1 MSEPIVKILIVD
13 DLRENLIALEALL
26 LSWPAG
32 TASPSG
38 RDGSNGLELLSA
50 RSGRE
55 ALELLLVH
63 DVALALIDLHMP
75 EMDGLELAELM
86 RGSQRTRHVP
96 IIFVTAGTRDQ
107 QRMFRG
113 YEVGA
118 VDFLYKPIEPVLLGH
133 KVATFVDLHRQR
145 LERERLAD
153 ELREMLR
160 LNEMFVAAVSHD
172 LRSPLSTLLMGASVL
187 HGKLADP
194 TLDRTLARMRS
205 SAERMRGMLDEL
217 YDLARVRLAG
227 GIAIEPGPTDFGR
240 LAQRVADEIGVAHPG
255 RRLIVEA
262 EGGSSDGQWDE
273 ARLAQVLANLIGNA
287 LRHGD
292 AEQPVRVRWRGA
304 ADALVLEVHNGGAIP
319 SSVREHLF
327 DPFRRGTR
335 ARDSLGLGLYIV
347 RQIVLAHGGAID
359 VASTESEGT
368 TFRVRLPRRAAVG
381 VANEAPSVQVES
393 QIESEVESEAPS
405 VQVES
410 QIESAVES
418 EAPGPIGDAASGA
431 TPPAE

>member
-1 MSEPIVKILIVD
+1 MSEPMVKILLVD

-26 LSWPAG
+26 R
-32 TASPSG
+32 
-38 RDGSNGLELLSA
+38 RDGLELLSA

-63 DVALALIDLHMP
+63 DVALALIDLQMP
-75 EMDGLELAELM
+75 DMDGLELAELM

-96 IIFVTAGTRDQ
+96 IIFVTAANRDQ

-187 HGKLADP
+187 HGKLGDP
-194 TLDRTLARMRS
+194 ALERTLARMRS

-227 GIAIEPGPTDFGR
+227 GIAIEPSPTDFAP
-240 LAQRVADEIGVAHPG
+240 LAQRVADELGVAHPE

-262 EGGSSDGQWDE
+262 EGGSSEGNWDE

-287 LRHGD
+287 LRHG
-292 AEQPVRVRWRGA
+292 APEQPVRVRWRGD
-304 ADALVLEVHNGGAIP
+304 ADALVLEVHNAGTIP
-319 SSVREHLF
+319 SNVRDNLF
-327 DPFRRGTR
+327 DPFRRGTH

-347 RQIVLAHGGAID
+347 RQIVLAHAGSID
-359 VASTESEGT
+359 VASTDSEGT
-368 TFRVRLPRRAAVG
+368 TFRVRLPRGALHD
-381 VANEAPSVQVES
+381 VASEPPS
-393 QIESEVESEAPS
+393 IEIESEAPAALAAA
-405 VQVES
+405 Q
-410 QIESAVES
+410 
-418 EAPGPIGDAASGA
+418 GDGA
-431 TPPAE
+431 EGMMPAE

>member
-1 MSEPIVKILIVD
+1 MSEPTVKILLVD

-26 LSWPAG
+26 LSSSAG
-32 TASPSG
+32 SPTRDG
-38 RDGSNGLELLSA
+38 RDGLELLSA

-96 IIFVTAGTRDQ
+96 IIFVTAGSRDQ

-118 VDFLYKPIEPVLLGH
+118 VDFLYKPIEPVLLSH

-187 HGKLADP
+187 QGKLPDP
-194 TLDRTLARMRS
+194 TLERTLARMRS

-227 GIAIEPGPTDFGR
+227 GIAIEPGPTDLGR
-240 LAQRVADEIGVAHPG
+240 LAQRVADELGVAHPE
-255 RRLIVEA
+255 RPLIVEGD
-262 EGGSSDGQWDE
+262 GGPSDGHWDE
-273 ARLAQVLANLIGNA
+273 GRLAQVLTNLIGNA

-292 AEQPVRVRWRGA
+292 ATQPVRVRWRGA
-304 ADALVLEVHNGGAIP
+304 ADALVLEVHNAGAIP

-347 RQIVLAHGGAID
+347 RQIVLAHAGSID

-368 TFRVRLPRRAAVG
+368 TFRVRLPRHPPLD
-381 VANEAPSVQVES
+381 PSGE
-393 QIESEVESEAPS
+393 
-405 VQVES
+405 
-410 QIESAVES
+410 
-418 EAPGPIGDAASGA
+418 DAASSDMASHHRAVHHEAAHHGA
-431 TPPAE
+431 DEAPPECRSAE

>member
-1 MSEPIVKILIVD
+1 MSEPSVKILLVD

-26 LSWPAG
+26 R
-32 TASPSG
+32 
-38 RDGSNGLELLSA
+38 RDGLELLSA

-63 DVALALIDLHMP
+63 DVALALIDLQMP

-86 RGSQRTRHVP
+86 RGTQRTRHVP
-96 IIFVTAGTRDQ
+96 IIFVTAAARDQ

-172 LRSPLSTLLMGASVL
+172 LRSPLSTLLMGASIL
-187 HGKLADP
+187 HGKLGDV
-194 TLDRTLARMRS
+194 THERTLARMRS
-205 SAERMRGMLDEL
+205 SAERMRGMLDQL

-227 GIAIEPGPTDFGR
+227 GISIEPTQTDLGRVVQR
-240 LAQRVADEIGVAHPG
+240 LADELGLTHPEQRV
-255 RRLIVEA
+255 LVEA
-262 EGGSSDGQWDE
+262 GGGPSEGSWDE
-273 ARLAQVLANLIGNA
+273 TRLGQLLANLIGNA

-292 AEQPVRVRWRGA
+292 RREPVRVRWRGT
-304 ADALVLEVHNGGAIP
+304 ADAVVLEVHNGGVIP
-319 SSVREHLF
+319 ASVRDHLF
-327 DPFRRGTR
+327 DPFRRGSR

-347 RQIVLAHGGAID
+347 RQIVVAHGGTID
-359 VASTESEGT
+359 VISTEREGT
-368 TFRVRLPRRAAVG
+368 TFRVRLPRRAPGGLESA
-381 VANEAPSVQVES
+381 AASSAPEHRFEHQVEGDD
-393 QIESEVESEAPS
+393 QTAP
-405 VQVES
+405 
-410 QIESAVES
+410 
-418 EAPGPIGDAASGA
+418 AP
-431 TPPAE
+431 TPAD

>member
-1 MSEPIVKILIVD
+1 MSEPIVKILLVD

-26 LSWPAG
+26 RSSPAG
-32 TASPSG
+32 APTGAG
-38 RDGSNGLELLSA
+38 RDGLELLSA

-63 DVALALIDLHMP
+63 DVALALIDMQMP

-187 HGKLADP
+187 HGKLPDP
-194 TLDRTLARMRS
+194 TLERTLARMRS

-217 YDLARVRLAG
+217 YDLARVRLGG
-227 GIAIEPGPTDFGR
+227 GIAIEPSLTDLGR
-240 LAQRVADEIGVAHPG
+240 LARRVADELGVAHPE
-255 RRLIVEA
+255 RRLVVEG
-262 EGGSSDGQWDE
+262 EVGSSEGHWDE
-273 ARLAQVLANLIGNA
+273 ARLAKVLSNLIGNA
-287 LRHGD
+287 LRHG
-292 AEQPVRVRWRGA
+292 EPTQPVRVRWHGA
-304 ADALVLEVHNGGAIP
+304 ADALVLEVHNGGVIP

-327 DPFRRGTR
+327 DPFRGGTR
-335 ARDSLGLGLYIV
+335 ARDGLGLGLYIV
-347 RQIVLAHGGAID
+347 RQIVAAHAGSID
-359 VASTESEGT
+359 VASTEREGT
-368 TFRVRLPRRAAVG
+368 TFRVRLPRHPPSGAV
-381 VANEAPSVQVES
+381 SLDVQ
-393 QIESEVESEAPS
+393 SEAPS
-405 VQVES
+405 PLGG
-410 QIESAVES
+410 SA
-418 EAPGPIGDAASGA
+418 AQAM
-431 TPPAE
+431 PPAE

>member
-1 MSEPIVKILIVD
+1 MSQPIVKILLVD

-26 LSWPAG
+26 LSSSGGTPAREG
-32 TASPSG
+32 L
-38 RDGSNGLELLSA
+38 DGLELLSA

-63 DVALALIDLHMP
+63 DVALALIDLQMP

-96 IIFVTAGTRDQ
+96 IIFVTAGTRDR

-187 HGKLADP
+187 HGKVADP
-194 TLDRTLARMRS
+194 TLERTLVRMRS

-240 LAQRVADEIGVAHPG
+240 LAQRVADELAVAHPG
-255 RRLIVEA
+255 RRLMVEA
-262 EGGSSDGQWDE
+262 GGGSSEGHWDE
-273 ARLAQVLANLIGNA
+273 ARLAQVLTNLIGNA
-287 LRHGD
+287 LRHGLP
-292 AEQPVRVRWRGA
+292 EQPVRVRWQGA
-304 ADALVLEVHNGGAIP
+304 AEALVLEVHNGGAIP
-319 SSVREHLF
+319 PSVREHLF

-359 VASTESEGT
+359 VASTDSEGT
-368 TFRVRLPRRAAVG
+368 TFRVRLPRRASVD
-381 VANEAPSVQVES
+381 VASEPPSADVA
-393 QIESEVESEAPS
+393 SEPPSADVASEP
-405 VQVES
+405 
-410 QIESAVES
+410 
-418 EAPGPIGDAASGA
+418 PGPLGEAATEA
-431 TPPAE
+431 MPQAE